1 MGRVSLAKGNGRLKD
16 KLHNSALFGREMV
29 ARAKI
34 IVKDNPAQLAQ
45 TGANLFTKVALA
57 SVKERGRFAVAVS
70 GGSTP
75 RLMHQMLAEEPH
87 RTQAPWDSISF
98 FWVDERCV
106 PITDESSNYGI
117 AKQDLLDRVPIPKR
131 QIHPMP
137 VEVPPHKGAVEYEK
151 VLQDFFQSAG
161 EQIPEFDMIFLG
173 IGADGHT
180 ASLFPGQNALVEKK
194 QWVAAVKGGNPDVH
208 RLTMTY
214 PLINRANQIVIL
226 VSGKGRASIMRTLFE
241 EEQTGL
247 QAKGIR
253 PTSGALNWLVDR
265 DAARKL
271 SKEVIHGEA

>member
-1 MGRVSLAKGNGRLKD
+1 MGG
-16 KLHNSALFGREMV
+16 EMV
-29 ARAKI
+29 AKGKI
-34 IVKDNPAQLAQ
+34 VVKDDPSHLAQ
-45 TGANLFTKVALA
+45 TGAKLFTKVALA
-57 SVKERGRFAVAVS
+57 SVKESGRFAVAIS

-161 EQIPEFDMIFLG
+161 EQIPEFDLIFLDPPYRLLEERNPLKVIRKREVLKENG
-173 IGADGHT
+173 RIILRHHFKTKFEGKYFEVLRRIEIGDDVIVFYKLG
-180 ASLFPGQNALVEKK
+180 EKS
-194 QWVAAVKGGNPDVH
+194 KG
-208 RLTMTY
+208 
-214 PLINRANQIVIL
+214 
-226 VSGKGRASIMRTLFE
+226 
-241 EEQTGL
+241 
-247 QAKGIR
+247 
-253 PTSGALNWLVDR
+253 
-265 DAARKL
+265 
-271 SKEVIHGEA
+271 